1 MFETSNST
9 YFLQNT
15 TIIITIKTSNVP
27 ITLPAIATHL
37 KSPSSE
43 IELNQK

>member
-1 MFETSNST
+1 MFESTNST

-15 TIIITIKTSNVP
+15 TTIITIKSSNVP
-27 ITLPAIATHL
+27 ITTPAIATHL
-37 KSPSSE
+37 KPPSSE